1 MLGNARDNSS
11 RNFFERTSSELR
23 FLTDRLA
30 PGILKKK
37 FWSKKKN
44 GAEKK
49 KMAIESRIY
58 NRQIDKQKRLDH
70 QSKVDTWTTKN
81 RNYVDRWREGWPDR
95 QRNKR
100 KR

>member
-1 MLGNARDNSS
+1 MPVTIVLEISLKEQVLSS
-11 RNFFERTSSELR
+11 G

-37 FWSKKKN
+37 SFEAKKKR
-44 GAEKK
+44 GRKK

-81 RNYVDRWREGWPDR
+81 RSYVDRWKEGWPDR